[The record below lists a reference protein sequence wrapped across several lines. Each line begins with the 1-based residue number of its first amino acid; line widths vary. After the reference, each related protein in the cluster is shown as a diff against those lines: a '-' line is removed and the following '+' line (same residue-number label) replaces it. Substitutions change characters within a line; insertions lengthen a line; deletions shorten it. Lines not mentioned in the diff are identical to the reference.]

1 MRPSKMAARPHKA
14 APAAP
19 VFPMNL
25 PPAASS
31 TLSEEDLAA
40 FAKRLGGPEV
50 LRRRLQMQAMIE
62 ADPEV
67 EETGRVN
74 LHRLL
79 ERMKL
84 LWEALRVLGL
94 TEWGRRNMLAV
105 RREENVLRLR
115 DLPKPLRGARL
126 LHLSDL
132 HADMDPG
139 IVPAVVRALEGW
151 EYDAVV
157 LTGDY
162 RAHTRHEWD
171 GAVAACRELTRALR
185 PEAPV
190 FAVLGNHD
198 ALEMVPGLEALG
210 WQVLLNEAAV
220 WRWHGAELWI
230 AGVDDDH
237 TYQTADVAKARAA
250 APPEACAL
258 LLSHTPG
265 TYARAAG
272 AGFAGQLSGHTHGG
286 QMCLPGGWSP
296 VNNAHAPR
304 RLMRGTWDQGGMAG
318 YTSRGAGACRLPARF
333 FCPPEVTR
341 HTLESR

>member
-1 MRPSKMAARPHKA
+1 MNTP
-14 APAAP
+14 PAAP
-19 VFPMNL
+19 
-25 PPAASS
+25 S
-31 TLSEEDLAA
+31 TLSDEELAA
-40 FAKRLGGPEV
+40 LADRLGGTEV
-50 LRRRLQMQAMIE
+50 LRRRLRMQATIE

-74 LHRLL
+74 LQRLVNRMRLL
-79 ERMKL
+79 WKAMG
-84 LWEALRVLGL
+84 VLGL
-94 TEWGRRNMLAV
+94 TAWGRRNMLAV

-115 DLPKPLRGARL
+115 GLPEALRGARL

-139 IVPAVVRALEGW
+139 IVPAVSRALAGW

-162 RAHTRHEWD
+162 RAHTRHGWD
-171 GAVAACRELTRALR
+171 GALAACTELAPALR
-185 PEAPV
+185 PGAPV

-210 WQVLLNEAAV
+210 WRILLNEAVA

-250 APPEACAL
+250 MPAGACGL

-265 TYARAAG
+265 TYARAAE
-272 AGFAGQLSGHTHGG
+272 AGFAGMLCGHTHGG

-296 VNNAHAPR
+296 VNNARAPR
-304 RLMRGTWDQGGMAG
+304 RLMRGAWVYEGMTG

-341 HTLESR
+341 HTLQGW